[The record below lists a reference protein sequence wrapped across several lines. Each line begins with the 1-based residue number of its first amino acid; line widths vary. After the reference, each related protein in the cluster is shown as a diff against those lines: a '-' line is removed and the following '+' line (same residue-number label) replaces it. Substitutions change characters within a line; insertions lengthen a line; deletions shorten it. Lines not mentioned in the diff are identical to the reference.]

1 MPAIVDHDA
10 RRLEISAAV
19 GRIVSRE
26 GIQAV
31 TIRSTAKEAGY
42 STAVITHYFHN
53 KEDLMTFTYMSARD
67 RTASRIERAVLSGKG
82 LFDCLRECLPTN
94 ASQRTDWLLW
104 FGLWGVS
111 INNAALMDERR
122 RGVEESNNLFQRV
135 IKSAVNL
142 GEITTPDDLEMAAT
156 RLTVMVNGIASL
168 AVQLPDRWPPKSID
182 KLLVTELASFGW
194 VK

>member
-53 KEDLMTFTYMSARD
+53 KEDLMTFTYMAARD
-67 RTASRIERAVLSGKG
+67 RTASRIERAVLAGKG
-82 LFDCLRECLPTN
+82 LFDCMRECLPTN
-94 ASQRTDWLLW
+94 AIQRTDWLLW

-111 INNAALMDERR
+111 IDNAALMSERK
-122 RGVEESNNLFQRV
+122 RGVEESNELFQRV
-135 IKSAVNL
+135 IQSAVAR
-142 GEITTPDDLEMAAT
+142 GEIPEPKDLEFTAT
-156 RLTVMVNGIASL
+156 RLTVIVNGIASL
-168 AVQLPDRWPPKSID
+168 AVQLPDRWPPKAID
-182 KLLVTELASFGW
+182 RLLMTELEAFGLTR
-194 VK
+194 